1 MSDLAPP
8 LQQALVAVALA
19 LGGIEWLVGG
29 STARALLGFAT
40 TPRDLDIEVT
50 TDDVHRAA
58 AALGTTA
65 ALAVDD
71 RARSMRAGA
80 EHGGVEIDVSA
91 GLTLV
96 GPGGNLP
103 PDFALMWRFAT
114 PLPVAGHTVH
124 VAPVEE
130 QIVRILVSGHE
141 ARRARFV
148 AEAPA
153 GFIARDDYVSLR
165 LDAARAAR

>member
-1 MSDLAPP
+1 MSEPAPH
-8 LQQALVAVALA
+8 LQQALAFTAAALT
-19 LGGIEWLVGG
+19 GIEWLVSG

-40 TPRDLDIEVT
+40 VPRDLDIEVA

-65 ALAVDD
+65 APEADEH
-71 RARSMRAGA
+71 ARSVRAVFA
-80 EHGGVEIDVSA
+80 HGGVEVDLTA

-103 PDFALMWRFAT
+103 PDFPLMWRFAT
-114 PLPVAGHTVH
+114 PRLVAGLELR

-130 QIVRILVSGHE
+130 QIVRILVSGNE

-148 AEAPA
+148 SEAPP
-153 GFIARDDYVSLR
+153 GFIARNDYVVLR